1 MKILHTADW
10 HIGKQLHKHSLS
22 EELQFFFD
30 WLLNTIKNEK
40 IELLLISGDIF
51 DKANPSLDDRSL
63 YFQFLK
69 KLIAQNVKVIVTGG
83 NHDSI
88 RYLDAP
94 SEILE
99 FLDIRVIGGARKN
112 LEEELIE
119 IRNKEDKLELIVAAV
134 PFLRDKD
141 VRNPETDS
149 QYSNRAEAI
158 RHGIEKHYTDL
169 AKLAKKKYPNTPV
182 IAMGHLYAK
191 GSIESESEREIH
203 IGNQAAIE
211 SKIFD
216 EIYKYVALGHIHRPQ
231 IIGKNPFIRYSG
243 SPIPLSFSEKKDI
256 KSVVILEFKDSQFSE
271 PEVHKI
277 PIQREFVKLNGDLTY
292 LIEKLETYTH
302 NYPLPSFIELECKE
316 QTFSALILKEVD
328 DMVSQMNESTDRFKI
343 LKHRVK
349 FTDGGKDTSE
359 LFASGIQI
367 EDLSPEEVFIKR
379 IEDEPLENR
388 DEILEAFK
396 ELLEIAQAETDG

>member
-10 HIGKQLHKHSLS
+10 HIGKQLHKHALT

-30 WLLNTIKNEK
+30 WLLKTIQKEQ
-40 IELLLISGDIF
+40 IDLLLISGDIF

-69 KLIAQNVKVIVTGG
+69 KLIAINIKVVVTGG

-112 LEEELIE
+112 LQEELIE
-119 IRNKEDKLELIVAAV
+119 IRNKKDKLELIVAAV

-141 VRNPETDS
+141 VRNPETDD
-149 QYSNRAEAI
+149 QFKNRAEAI
-158 RHGIEKHYTDL
+158 RYGIEKHYTDL
-169 AKLAKKKYPNTPV
+169 ADIAKKKYPNTPV

-216 EIYKYVALGHIHRPQ
+216 EVFKYVALGHIHRPQ

-243 SPIPLSFSEKKDI
+243 SPIPLSFSEKKDV
-256 KSVVILEFKDSQFSE
+256 KSIVIIECRNSKITE
-271 PEVHKI
+271 PEIHEV
-277 PIQREFVKLNGDLTY
+277 PIQREFVKLTGPLSNLK
-292 LIEKLETYTH
+292 EKLNNYEH
-302 NYPLPSFIELECKE
+302 NFPLPSFIELECTE
-316 QTFSALILKEVD
+316 ENFNALTLKEVD
-328 DMVSQMNESTDRFKI
+328 DMVSQMNNENEKFKI

-349 FTDGGKDTSE
+349 FEEGGKDTSE

-379 IEDEPLENR
+379 IENEPIENR

-396 ELLEIAQAETDG
+396 ELLEIAESESNL